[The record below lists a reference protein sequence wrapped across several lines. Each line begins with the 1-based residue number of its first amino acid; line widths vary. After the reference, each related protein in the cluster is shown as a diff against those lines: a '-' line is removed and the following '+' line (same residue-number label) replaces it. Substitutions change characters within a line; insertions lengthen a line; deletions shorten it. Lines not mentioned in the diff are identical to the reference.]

1 MIHIWFFR
9 AKRFMNSYRKF
20 FPLIVESDP
29 VKKLIAGIIIFT
41 LLCVTATWAAPAGIR
56 PAGGMYLQATQEGH
70 GVMADVHD
78 VVVTRETIR
87 EQRQDIVQD
96 VRETNQDIREN
107 LTAGHEGVQ
116 DQRQAMQQDVLANR
130 EAVRNNDTSA
140 NEARENILGNL
151 TAGHEG
157 IQQEYQG
164 VTVYVRQSGIA
175 LADNVTA
182 LRAQIQLER
191 QADLAQ
197 IANLT
202 AAQRQHLL
210 NVYAVQIAA
219 HSLMAMQ
226 NLTGD
231 IGPRVAGIA
240 EDINA
245 SESNI
250 TPLEQRIENGNSL
263 FRFMFGGDKAAAN
276 QIDDQVA
283 LNQQRIRT
291 LEQLMQNSTL
301 QPDVQQAMQEQI
313 TVLQQEQD
321 RLANLTAA
329 ERNTTGLFWWI

>member
-1 MIHIWFFR
+1 M
-9 AKRFMNSYRKF
+9 KR
-20 FPLIVESDP
+20 
-29 VKKLIAGIIIFT
+29 LIAGIIIFT
-41 LLCVTATWAAPAGIR
+41 LLGVTATWAAPVGTA
-56 PAGGMYLQATQEGH
+56 PAGGSYLRDNQQGH
-70 GVMADVHD
+70 GIMADVHD

-87 EQRQDIVQD
+87 EQRQDIRQD
-96 VRETNQDIREN
+96 VRETNLDIREN

-116 DQRQAMQQDVLANR
+116 DQQQAVQQDVQENR
-130 EAVRNNDTSA
+130 EVVRNNETTTKGA
-140 NEARENILGNL
+140 LENIHENL
-151 TAGHEG
+151 TAGHEA

-164 VTVYVRQSGIA
+164 MTAYVHGSRIA

-182 LRAQIQLER
+182 LRAQIQVER
-191 QADLAQ
+191 ETDQAE

-202 AAQRQHLL
+202 AAQKLRLT
-210 NVYAVQIAA
+210 NWYDVRIAA
-219 HSLMAMQ
+219 HSLMAME
-226 NLTGD
+226 NLTGE
-231 IGPRVAGIA
+231 IGPRVAEIA
-240 EDINA
+240 DDINA

-283 LNQQRIRT
+283 LNQQRIQT
-291 LEQLMQNSTL
+291 LEQLVQNSTL
-301 QPDVQQAMQEQI
+301 QPDVQQAIQEQI

>member
-1 MIHIWFFR
+1 MKVSR
-9 AKRFMNSYRKF
+9 TSGR
-20 FPLIVESDP
+20 
-29 VKKLIAGIIIFT
+29 
-41 LLCVTATWAAPAGIR
+41 LCSR
-56 PAGGMYLQATQEGH
+56 MY
-70 GVMADVHD
+70 
-78 VVVTRETIR
+78 
-87 EQRQDIVQD
+87 
-96 VRETNQDIREN
+96 
-107 LTAGHEGVQ
+107 
-116 DQRQAMQQDVLANR
+116 LANR

-151 TAGHEG
+151 TAWPMRAYSRS
-157 IQQEYQG
+157 YQG
-164 VTVYVRQSGIA
+164 VTAYVRQSGIA

-291 LEQLMQNSTL
+291 LEQSDAELHSATRCPAGNAGTDHRAAAGAG
-301 QPDVQQAMQEQI
+301 PAG
-313 TVLQQEQD
+313 
-321 RLANLTAA
+321 NLTAA